1 MRSPLLM
8 RCCVAPGCV
17 VSACVVAGYSPASLD
32 PVQCG
37 RVARGHIAILA
48 SLFLLLILSPS
59 ARAQANPSSV
69 SSEHSAS
76 AVNGWP
82 SKESR
87 AAENDD
93 QAQFKHSASVQ
104 MVAKLTGLS
113 LDNAYWLCV
122 VLNFA
127 VVAGAIIYFSKKNL
141 PGMFRNRTASIQK
154 AMQEARK
161 ASEDANR
168 RLGEIEARLSRL
180 DTEISGMRATAEKEA
195 VTEEARI
202 KAAAEEDGRKIVES
216 AEQEI
221 AAAAKLAR
229 RELTN
234 YAANLAVS
242 LAAKQIKVDPA
253 TDQALVQGFARELS
267 PKSGSGGGQ
276 DKN

>member
-1 MRSPLLM
+1 M
-8 RCCVAPGCV
+8 
-17 VSACVVAGYSPASLD
+17 
-32 PVQCG
+32 
-37 RVARGHIAILA
+37 AILA
-48 SLFLLLILSPS
+48 SLFLLLALSYG
-59 ARAQANPSSV
+59 ARAQANPSSA
-69 SSEHSAS
+69 SPEHSAN
-76 AVNGWP
+76 AVSGELA
-82 SKESR
+82 KESR
-87 AAENDD
+87 EAAAEDEN
-93 QAQFKHSASVQ
+93 AQFRHSASVQ

-113 LDNAYWLCV
+113 LDNAYWLCT

-127 VVAGAIIYFSKKNL
+127 IVAGVVLYFSKKNL
-141 PGMFRNRTASIQK
+141 PGVFRNRTASIQK
-154 AMQEARK
+154 AMQEARQ

-180 DTEISGMRATAEKEA
+180 DAEIAGMRATAEKDA
-195 VTEEARI
+195 AAEEARI
-202 KAAAEEDGRKIVES
+202 KAAAEEDARKIVES

-242 LAAKQIKVDPA
+242 LAAKQIKVDAA

-276 DKN
+276 DKS

>member
-1 MRSPLLM
+1 MRAPLLRM
-8 RCCVAPGCV
+8 R
-17 VSACVVAGYSPASLD
+17 CVVAGDSPAIFR
-32 PVQCG
+32 PVQLGESPAATLRSCF
-37 RVARGHIAILA
+37 
-48 SLFLLLILSPS
+48 LFLLFALSYG
-59 ARAQANPSSV
+59 ARAQANPSSA
-69 SSEHSAS
+69 SPEHSAS
-76 AVNGWP
+76 AMSGELA
-82 SKESR
+82 KESR
-87 AAENDD
+87 EAAGEDE

-127 VVAGAIIYFSKKNL
+127 IVAGAVVYFSKKNL

-168 RLGEIEARLSRL
+168 RLAEIETRLSRL
-180 DTEISGMRATAEKEA
+180 DAEIAAMRATAEKEA
-195 VTEEARI
+195 AAEEARI
-202 KAAAEEDGRKIVES
+202 KAAAEEDARKIVES

-229 RELTN
+229 RELTA

-242 LAAKQIKVDPA
+242 LAAKQIKVDAA
-253 TDQALVQGFARELS
+253 TDQALVRDFARELS
-267 PKSGSGGGQ
+267 PKSGSSGGQ